1 MKFNKRLLSFFL
13 AVLML
18 VSTFSESVFAES
30 NDLKTQDAN
39 TESSVTATVLEG
51 KVDGNKEIFTFELPE
66 RQARRRVRRAAPLNQ
81 GNDTIVNLTAIGLNG
96 GEFDWTSLPSSEFKL
111 TAKWKT
117 ADGQEHSKVF
127 ATISAAGE
135 TQHYVG
141 WPINGTLDK
150 TASIEADFDQNIKIR
165 VTYDSGDSNGIP
177 GGLLFNI
184 TIKELAEPR
193 ADVKYVDP
201 YGRPL
206 TEAKDLPAADATMP
220 NVTADELTGGVAIP
234 LPNTSEQINM
244 RSSKKIDEDELNTAA
259 NGLTFKV
266 SGATTVDDV
275 TKVTIGQKTYLVDIS
290 QPNPKEIG
298 QILMVSQPDVV
309 IPPAKPDG
317 SGEPVEVAD
326 GYVRVTFDPTNKAQN
341 TTKTVYD
348 VRKDLTWAQAKAAT
362 PAVAEPTAPTPN
374 DETKNFVA
382 WIDNSGEEGKKV
394 LAKKEGIVTKTTFTA
409 KYGEKVIDDN
419 GKTDPDTGYKFVT

>member
-18 VSTFSESVFAES
+18 VSTFSGSVFAES

-81 GNDTIVNLTAIGLNG
+81 GNDTIVNLTAIGLKG
-96 GEFDWTSLPSSEFKL
+96 GEFDWASLPSSEFKL

-127 ATISAAGE
+127 ATISATGE

-201 YGRPL
+201 YGR
-206 TEAKDLPAADATMP
+206 DLEKEDRPAADAAMP
-220 NVTADELTGGVAIP
+220 NVTADELTGGVAIA
-234 LPNTSEQINM
+234 LPKLSLIH
-244 RSSKKIDEDELNTAA
+244 I
-259 NGLTFKV
+259 
-266 SGATTVDDV
+266 
-275 TKVTIGQKTYLVDIS
+275 
-290 QPNPKEIG
+290 
-298 QILMVSQPDVV
+298 
-309 IPPAKPDG
+309 
-317 SGEPVEVAD
+317 
-326 GYVRVTFDPTNKAQN
+326 
-341 TTKTVYD
+341 
-348 VRKDLTWAQAKAAT
+348 
-362 PAVAEPTAPTPN
+362 
-374 DETKNFVA
+374 
-382 WIDNSGEEGKKV
+382 
-394 LAKKEGIVTKTTFTA
+394 
-409 KYGEKVIDDN
+409 
-419 GKTDPDTGYKFVT
+419 